1 MFCKRCGN
9 ELLDHYV
16 FCIKCGMAVR
26 NVELGLASSVV
37 PQAPLKSR
45 IIYVILALFLG
56 TLGIHNFYAGYSG
69 KGIAQLIITIFG
81 AILIFPLIAV
91 LIWVLVDICTVQRD
105 AKGNF
110 LT

>member
-37 PQAPLKSR
+37 PRAPLKSR
-45 IIYVILALFLG
+45 IVYVILALFLVERLEFK
-56 TLGIHNFYAGYSG
+56 TFMLA
-69 KGIAQLIITIFG
+69 IAEREL
-81 AILIFPLIAV
+81 LS
-91 LIWVLVDICTVQRD
+91 
-105 AKGNF
+105 
-110 LT
+110 